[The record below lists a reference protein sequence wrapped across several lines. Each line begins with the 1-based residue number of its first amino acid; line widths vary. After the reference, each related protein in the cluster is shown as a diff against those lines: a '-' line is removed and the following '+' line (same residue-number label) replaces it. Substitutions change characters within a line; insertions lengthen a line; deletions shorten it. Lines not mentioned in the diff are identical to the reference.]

1 MGQSMSRLVTRFV
14 AGAGVL
20 FALSYSAAI
29 PQSDAQ
35 WRVQPANASKETVAA
50 RVQRKAREFEAKM
63 PLWVAGGG
71 DPNQIRALAEPLDL
85 HLKAG
90 RADRAE
96 PILDE
101 LLKLVSGAPSAPGA
115 SGDPVS
121 TAPKVVP
128 LSRIPD
134 SAEIVFHDDQL
145 IYVMDAAGENITQI
159 TFDRGRHFEHV
170 AVSHDRRR
178 IVANYF
184 ADPARGRQSSKLV
197 LFDLEAGT
205 EQALVPQFR
214 MAGNGGVDWDPDGNI
229 YFAGVERWPFERSL
243 SREQLLANAG
253 ANDVY
258 RVRYDGSDLRRLTHT
273 GDRGE
278 ADVSVAADGTRI
290 AYVATH
296 IDPPYDST
304 EIWVNS
310 SDGGSPQLVY
320 EGGKMGVESVHDPEL
335 SPDGTEVIFSKVN
348 ADYKNFRFV
357 PAANTAHDLY
367 RVRLDGSGLW
377 RITEPGPI
385 SVIPDWVNDK
395 VLFLLLSDREA
406 TSFRGIAVMYS
417 DGSGARQ
424 INSRANIAKWIP
436 EAR

>member
-1 MGQSMSRLVTRFV
+1 MSRLMTCFV
-14 AGAGVL
+14 AGVGVL
-20 FALSYSAAI
+20 FALTYSGAM

-35 WRVQPANASKETVAA
+35 RRVQAAGASNETVAA
-50 RVQRKAREFEAKM
+50 RVQRKARELEAKA

-71 DPNQIRALAEPLDL
+71 DPNRIRALAERLDL
-85 HLKAG
+85 YLRAG
-90 RADRAE
+90 RPDQAE

-101 LLKLVSGAPSAPGA
+101 LLELVSGAPSAPRA
-115 SGDPVS
+115 SGEPVS
-121 TAPKVVP
+121 TAPKRVR
-128 LSRIPD
+128 LARIPD

-145 IYVMDAAGENITQI
+145 IYVMDAAGGNITQI
-159 TFDRGRHFEHV
+159 TFDRGRHLEHV

-178 IVANYF
+178 IVVNYF
-184 ADPARGRQSSKLV
+184 ADPGRGHQSSKV
-197 LFDLEAGT
+197 VVFDLEAGT
-205 EQALVPQFR
+205 EYALVPQFR
-214 MAGNGGVDWDPDGNI
+214 MAGNGGVDWDPAGNI
-229 YFAGVERWPFERSL
+229 YFAGVERWPFDRPD
-243 SREQLLANAG
+243 SREQLIANAG

-290 AYVATH
+290 AYMATY
-296 IDPPYDST
+296 IDPPNDST

-310 SDGGSPQLVY
+310 SDGSSPQLVY
-320 EGGKMGVESVHDPEL
+320 EGGKVGVESVHDPEL

-348 ADYKNFRFV
+348 PDYKNFASV
-357 PAANTAHDLY
+357 PTANTAHDLY

-377 RITEPGPI
+377 RVTEPGPI
-385 SVIPDWVNDK
+385 SVIPDWAGNQ
-395 VLFLLLSDREA
+395 VLFLLLTDRA
-406 TSFRGIAVMYS
+406 APPFRGIAVMYS
-417 DGSGARQ
+417 DGSGLRQ